1 MRVLPI
7 RLKLA
12 GVMLAILSAGA
23 AAQPGLVPGEP
34 IIEAR
39 LVSDVEQVA
48 PGEDFRIGVHQ
59 LMPDGWHT
67 YWRNPGD
74 NGMPITLDWTVPAG
88 VEIGPVAWPAPVEL
102 PLTDDIMDYGYRD
115 EVVLPMSV
123 HLPEAYAD
131 DSVTLTAD
139 ADWLVCEEICI
150 PETRTL
156 SLTLPV
162 GDEAVRDEDGYW
174 YIQAA
179 LDAVPQPDPQVEAG
193 IQLASGR
200 VVLDLAGGDFSDPAA
215 TVSTLKF
222 FPYDAGLIRHAGMRD
237 MQRDEAGHLLLAM
250 DAGYRAED
258 AVAAVQGGIVVYD
271 VARDGRTQSRT
282 LEIEA
287 QPSTRPVVLAG
298 NLAADGGAGA
308 PSVPPNL
315 AWLFVLAFGGGLILN
330 LMPCVFPILSIKVL
344 KFVQVAHGDA
354 GEVRRQGVAFLVGV
368 LVSFVGLALLLVGL
382 REFGLP
388 VGWGFQLQVP
398 VVVAA
403 LAVLLF
409 AIGLNLMGAFE
420 VGTRLMGLG
429 SGLAD
434 KPGLRGAF
442 FTGVL
447 AVVVAAPCVGPL
459 AAGALGLAL
468 TQPAIVVVLV
478 AAALGLGLAAPF
490 VLFAFMPQLL
500 RFLPRPGA
508 WMVTFRQFLAFP
520 IFASAI
526 WLVWVLSIQAGP
538 SGVLLAGTAMVA
550 LAFAIWA
557 YGRESAVWKAIAA
570 VALAGAVASTVWVA
584 RVPAATSLEA
594 ADAVHETWSP
604 QRVAQLRAEGRAVFV
619 DVTAAWCVTCQ
630 VNKIRVLN
638 DAQVQAAF
646 DEFGVVQMRADW
658 TNRDETIAELIYQ
671 HGQAGVPLYL
681 LYPVGGGSARVLPTV
696 LTRDGLIDALDNA
709 TRQRS

>member
-222 FPYDAGLIRHAGMRD
+222 FP
-237 MQRDEAGHLLLAM
+237 
-250 DAGYRAED
+250 
-258 AVAAVQGGIVVYD
+258 
-271 VARDGRTQSRT
+271 
-282 LEIEA
+282 
-287 QPSTRPVVLAG
+287 
-298 NLAADGGAGA
+298 
-308 PSVPPNL
+308 
-315 AWLFVLAFGGGLILN
+315 
-330 LMPCVFPILSIKVL
+330 
-344 KFVQVAHGDA
+344 
-354 GEVRRQGVAFLVGV
+354 
-368 LVSFVGLALLLVGL
+368 
-382 REFGLP
+382 
-388 VGWGFQLQVP
+388 
-398 VVVAA
+398 
-403 LAVLLF
+403 
-409 AIGLNLMGAFE
+409 
-420 VGTRLMGLG
+420 
-429 SGLAD
+429 
-434 KPGLRGAF
+434 
-442 FTGVL
+442 
-447 AVVVAAPCVGPL
+447 
-459 AAGALGLAL
+459 
-468 TQPAIVVVLV
+468 
-478 AAALGLGLAAPF
+478 
-490 VLFAFMPQLL
+490 
-500 RFLPRPGA
+500 
-508 WMVTFRQFLAFP
+508 
-520 IFASAI
+520 
-526 WLVWVLSIQAGP
+526 
-538 SGVLLAGTAMVA
+538 
-550 LAFAIWA
+550 
-557 YGRESAVWKAIAA
+557 
-570 VALAGAVASTVWVA
+570 
-584 RVPAATSLEA
+584 
-594 ADAVHETWSP
+594 
-604 QRVAQLRAEGRAVFV
+604 
-619 DVTAAWCVTCQ
+619 
-630 VNKIRVLN
+630 
-638 DAQVQAAF
+638 
-646 DEFGVVQMRADW
+646 
-658 TNRDETIAELIYQ
+658 
-671 HGQAGVPLYL
+671 
-681 LYPVGGGSARVLPTV
+681 
-696 LTRDGLIDALDNA
+696 
-709 TRQRS
+709 